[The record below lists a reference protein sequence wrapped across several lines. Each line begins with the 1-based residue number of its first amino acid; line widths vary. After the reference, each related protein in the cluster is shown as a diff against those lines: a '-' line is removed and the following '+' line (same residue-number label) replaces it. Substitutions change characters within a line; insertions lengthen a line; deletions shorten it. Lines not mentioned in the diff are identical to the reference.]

1 MLSGHY
7 RIQIN
12 FTKELLDSAK
22 SSIERLYNCLNNL
35 ENLKEEV
42 NRKIMITEERDYLK
56 SLDKYKERFIEKMDD
71 DFNTS
76 DAISVLFDLT
86 KDINNNINIDSSA
99 ELCEN
104 VEALIRELGNPLGI
118 LQNRMK
124 KDLETEIQELIDKR
138 QQARKDRDF
147 ALADKIRDDL
157 KARNIVLED
166 TSQGV
171 RWKKVD

>member
-1 MLSGHY
+1 
-7 RIQIN
+7 
-12 FTKELLDSAK
+12 
-22 SSIERLYNCLNNL
+22 
-35 ENLKEEV
+35 
-42 NRKIMITEERDYLK
+42 
-56 SLDKYKERFIEKMDD
+56 MDD

-86 KDINNNINIDSSA
+86 KDINNNININSSV

-166 TSQGV
+166 TPQGV
-171 RWKKVD
+171 RWKKID

>member
-1 MLSGHY
+1 
-7 RIQIN
+7 
-12 FTKELLDSAK
+12 
-22 SSIERLYNCLNNL
+22 
-35 ENLKEEV
+35 
-42 NRKIMITEERDYLK
+42 
-56 SLDKYKERFIEKMDD
+56 MDD

-86 KDINNNINIDSSA
+86 KDINNNVNIDSSI

-104 VEALIRELGNPLGI
+104 LEALIRELGNPLGI

-157 KARNIVLED
+157 KDRNIVLED
-166 TSQGV
+166 TPQGV
-171 RWKKVD
+171 RWKKID